1 MDKGFSPSG
10 VIYDM
15 DGLLLD
21 TEPFYTLV
29 TQQIAQR
36 YGKNFDWSLKSK
48 ILGRRALESAR
59 MIVETLELPLSAEEY
74 LEQRNEI
81 LLDMFSDSQPLPGV
95 MKLTRHLAEAGIP
108 QAVATSS
115 KREMLE
121 AKIANHQ
128 EWFSLFK
135 TIVTGD
141 DPEVKEGKPAPDIF
155 LVAAKRVGADPKKC
169 LAFEDAP
176 TGTVAA
182 HAAGMA
188 VIAIPDENMDKKL
201 YPEASKILDS
211 MEEFLPELWGFPA
224 YN

>member
-1 MDKGFSPSG
+1 
-10 VIYDM
+10 
-15 DGLLLD
+15 
-21 TEPFYTLV
+21 
-29 TQQIAQR
+29 
-36 YGKNFDWSLKSK
+36 
-48 ILGRRALESAR
+48 
-59 MIVETLELPLSAEEY
+59 
-74 LEQRNEI
+74 
-81 LLDMFSDSQPLPGV
+81 
-95 MKLTRHLAEAGIP
+95 
-108 QAVATSS
+108 
-115 KREMLE
+115 MLE

-128 EWFSLFK
+128 EWFSLFQ

-155 LVAAKRVGADPKKC
+155 LVAAKRVGADPEKC

>member
-1 MDKGFSPSG
+1 MDKEFSPSG

-95 MKLTRHLAEAGIP
+95 LKLTRH
-108 QAVATSS
+108 
-115 KREMLE
+115 
-121 AKIANHQ
+121 
-128 EWFSLFK
+128 
-135 TIVTGD
+135 
-141 DPEVKEGKPAPDIF
+141 
-155 LVAAKRVGADPKKC
+155 
-169 LAFEDAP
+169 
-176 TGTVAA
+176 
-182 HAAGMA
+182 
-188 VIAIPDENMDKKL
+188 
-201 YPEASKILDS
+201 
-211 MEEFLPELWGFPA
+211 
-224 YN
+224 

>member
-1 MDKGFSPSG
+1 M
-10 VIYDM
+10 
-15 DGLLLD
+15 
-21 TEPFYTLV
+21 
-29 TQQIAQR
+29 
-36 YGKNFDWSLKSK
+36 
-48 ILGRRALESAR
+48 
-59 MIVETLELPLSAEEY
+59 
-74 LEQRNEI
+74 
-81 LLDMFSDSQPLPGV
+81 
-95 MKLTRHLAEAGIP
+95 
-108 QAVATSS
+108 ATSS

-128 EWFSLFK
+128 EWFSLFQ

-155 LVAAKRVGADPKKC
+155 LVAAKRVGADPEKC
-169 LAFEDAP
+169 LVFEDAP

-188 VIAIPDENMDKKL
+188 VIAIPDENMEKKL